1 MTTTTTVV
9 VQPTFLVIEDIIMKS
24 PSYSLYKA
32 IVCGDVNK
40 VARLLMEGAAGT
52 PHYMCD
58 AEGNT
63 LVPIIFACDSDNVPF
78 EIVRLLL
85 QHGADVNATNH
96 RGQTALHLLRP
107 RDVRECNILELLL
120 SHRALVN
127 GLDSENK
134 TPLHYIIPWSLPGSI
149 IAHIK
154 NYFVKRLLESGADP
168 NIPNVWGRT
177 PLYLAISM
185 KIFDVVELCATH
197 GDYSAMDCR
206 GKTLLDEVLAAGNPA
221 VVKIVYDVLLDRRR
235 RGIS

>member
-1 MTTTTTVV
+1 M
-9 VQPTFLVIEDIIMKS
+9 QKPTFLLIEDIIMKS
-24 PSYSLYKA
+24 PAYSLYQA

-40 VARLLMEGAAGT
+40 VARLLMEGTAET

-63 LVPIIFACDSDNVPF
+63 LVPIIFACDSDTVPF

-107 RDVRECNILELLL
+107 RDLRECNILELLL
-120 SHRALVN
+120 AHRALVN

-134 TPLHYIIPWSLPGSI
+134 TPLHYIIPWSLPGAI
-149 IAHIK
+149 IVHIK

-177 PLYLAISM
+177 PLYMAISM
-185 KIFDVVELCATH
+185 KFFDVVELCATH
-197 GDYSAMDCR
+197 GDYSSKDCR
-206 GKTLLDEVLAAGNPA
+206 GKTLLDEVLAVGNPA
-221 VVKIVYDVLLDRRR
+221 VVKIVHDVLLDRRR

>member
-1 MTTTTTVV
+1 MRK
-9 VQPTFLVIEDIIMKS
+9 PTFLVIEDIIMES
-24 PSYSLYKA
+24 PAYAMYKA
-32 IVCGDVNK
+32 MICGDVNK
-40 VARLLMEGAAGT
+40 VARLLMEGTAET

-85 QHGADVNATNH
+85 QHGADVNAKNH

-107 RDVRECNILELLL
+107 RDLRECNILELLL
-120 SHRALVN
+120 AHKALVN
-127 GLDSENK
+127 GLDSEYK
-134 TPLHYIIPWSLPGSI
+134 TPLHYVVPWSLPGAI

-177 PLYLAISM
+177 SLYLAISM
-185 KIFDVVELCATH
+185 QIPDVVELCAIH
-197 GDYSAMDCR
+197 GDYSSKDCR
-206 GKTLLDEVLAAGNPA
+206 GKTLLDEVLAVGNS
-221 VVKIVYDVLLDRRR
+221 VIVKTVYDVLMDRRR
-235 RGIS
+235 RGVS

>member
-1 MTTTTTVV
+1 MLK
-9 VQPTFLVIEDIIMKS
+9 PTFLVIEDIIMKS
-24 PSYSLYKA
+24 PAHSLYKA
-32 IVCGDVNK
+32 IMFGDVNR
-40 VARLLMEGAAGT
+40 VARLLMEGTAET

-63 LVPIIFACDSDNVPF
+63 LVPIIFACDSENVPF

-85 QHGADVNATNH
+85 QHGADVNAKNH

-107 RDVRECNILELLL
+107 RDLRECNILELLL
-120 SHRALVN
+120 AHNALVN

-134 TPLHYIIPWSLPGSI
+134 TPLHYVVPWRLPGSV

-154 NYFVKRLLESGADP
+154 NYFVKRLLENGADP

-177 PLYLAISM
+177 PLYVALSM
-185 KIFDVVELCATH
+185 QILDVVELCATH
-197 GDYSAMDCR
+197 GDYSAKDCR
-206 GKTLLDEVLAAGNPA
+206 GKTLLDEVLATGNSF
-221 VVKIVYDVLLDRRR
+221 VVKTVYDVLLDRRR